1 MYHFHVL
8 MLINTNGGIRMEKR
22 FYARN
27 RENLWDKLEENSVT
41 LMFAGEAPYKSADE
55 TYAFTPNRNFYYLT
69 GIDREKMILMLVKR
83 NNKVEETLFIEKN
96 DPVMARWVGEKMPE
110 ATAKEISGIENIK
123 FVEEFEETLGSILD
137 RVKIDS
143 LCLDLERQQFHMS
156 MNTAQRFA
164 KIVVERYPYLQVK
177 NIFHEIASLRLIK
190 SKEEIELMRVAI
202 DITDKG
208 IKALMKNSKAGMRE
222 YELEA
227 YFDFTLK
234 NSGVTDYAFHTIA
247 ASGKNATILHYNENN
262 SELEDGKLVLFDLG
276 AQFKYYN
283 ADISRTFPINGKF
296 TERQKQIYNVVLR
309 AQEAVTAIAKP
320 GILFSVLN
328 ETAKKVLTEG
338 CIELGLIKEA
348 SELSKY
354 YFHGVSHYLG
364 LDTHDVGSRD
374 VELKPGMVFTNEPGL
389 YIEEESIGIRIEDDI
404 LITEDG
410 CENLSKQII
419 KTVEEIEEFM
429 AK

>member
-1 MYHFHVL
+1 MKKKLFS
-8 MLINTNGGIRMEKR
+8 K
-22 FYARN
+22 N
-27 RENLWDKLEENSVT
+27 RKNLWDKLEENSII

-69 GIDREKMILMLVKR
+69 GIDREKMILMLVKI
-83 NNKVEETLFIEKN
+83 NGKVEETLFIQKN

-110 ATAKEISGIENIK
+110 VKAKEIYGIENIK
-123 FVEEFEETLGSILD
+123 FLEEFEVTFGMILD
-137 RVKIDS
+137 KSKIDN
-143 LCLDLERQQFHMS
+143 LCLDLERQQFHTS
-156 MNTAQRFA
+156 MTSPQRFA
-164 KIVVERYPYLQVK
+164 SDVIERYPYLTIR
-177 NIFHEIASLRLIK
+177 NIYHEIASLRLVK
-190 SKEEIELMRVAI
+190 SEEEIELMRVAI
-202 DITDKG
+202 DITDRG
-208 IKALMKNSKAGMRE
+208 IKTLMKNSKADMRE

-234 NSGVTDYAFHTIA
+234 SNGVIDYAFHTIA
-247 ASGKNATILHYNENN
+247 ACGKNATILHYDQNN

-276 AQFKYYN
+276 AQYKYYN
-283 ADISRTFPINGKF
+283 ADITRTFPVNGKF
-296 TERQKQIYNVVLR
+296 TERQKQVYNVVLM
-309 AQEAVTAIAKP
+309 AQEAVTAIARP

-328 ETAKKVLTEG
+328 ETAKKVLAAG

-374 VELKPGMVFTNEPGL
+374 VKLKTGMIVTNEPGL
-389 YIEEESIGIRIEDDI
+389 YIEEENIGIRIEDDI
-404 LITEDG
+404 LITKDG